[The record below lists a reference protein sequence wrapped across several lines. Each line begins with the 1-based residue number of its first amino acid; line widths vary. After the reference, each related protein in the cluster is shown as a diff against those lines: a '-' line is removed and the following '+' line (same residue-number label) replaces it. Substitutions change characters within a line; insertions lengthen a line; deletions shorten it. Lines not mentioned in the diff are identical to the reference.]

1 MKSLLFLSE
10 HTTLSS
16 CTNCALLLSIKV
28 GWTANERT
36 PQAPSASAQRAPHA
50 WVFAAC
56 NEPGVSLAGVAL
68 AFGLNGNL
76 VRQWRRGRGLKPA
89 GGAVMAATSVTRE
102 AQQQFIALAIPQAVP
117 VSATPTDT
125 NAGAGDDI
133 RIEVHRGALQI
144 SGSWPQAAAADCAGW
159 LRELLKRSAWTQF
172 GWPPNPLTCARAP
185 TAYWLRWCRFSALRR
200 RTTTTCSPT
209 RAARSSSCGCTTAS
223 ASGAP
228 RGARTRGR
236 NQGRIQWPAAGSW
249 DSLTLSVIAG

>member
-1 MKSLLFLSE
+1 MGVPDARVTLVEIAVVIAMIGIVAMLAVPNIMGVIPRMQLASDT
-10 HTTLSS
+10 TTLANTIAMA
-16 CTNCALLLSIKV
+16 CFATFLTVLYALRYGFRDAGLV
-28 GWTANERT
+28 GALI
-36 PQAPSASAQRAPHA
+36 A
-50 WVFAAC
+50 
-56 NEPGVSLAGVAL
+56 VS
-68 AFGLNGNL
+68 
-76 VRQWRRGRGLKPA
+76 RQFA